1 MENSKQKG
9 NRAIGSAIA
18 YYTSKLYTVSIPLND
33 SQDYD
38 LVVDKAG
45 ILCKIQVKFT
55 AQKASNGSY
64 KVTLRSISGSS
75 GKEYSTVK
83 TSSSEFLFIYTELGQ
98 ILEIP
103 VNELTQVSSIT
114 ITKDILNKYS
124 VMDEL
129 A

>member
-9 NRAIGSAIA
+9 NRAIGAAIA

-38 LVVDKAG
+38 LVIDREG
-45 ILCKIQVKFT
+45 ILSKVQVKYT
-55 AQKASNGSY
+55 SQKTENGTY

-83 TSSSEFLFIYTELGQ
+83 HSSSEYLFIYTELGYT
-98 ILEIP
+98 LEIP
-103 VNELTQVSSIT
+103 VVELTQVST
-114 ITKDILNKYS
+114 ITLTKEVMRKYS